1 MPSAACRE
9 REVVVVEMVEEERRW
24 KEAAGE
30 MLVDL
35 VGRGTR

>member
-9 REVVVVEMVEEERRW
+9 REVVVVEMVGEGRRL

-35 VGRGTR
+35 VGRET